1 MNWEYIVTAVI
12 SLVSGG
18 TLTGL
23 YLRKQTEGSATA
35 GVVKESMEALKSAL
49 EMLTSQQER
58 LNAIIKD
65 KDMLIEQQQGLIN
78 EYKTALEEAN
88 QKLKNL
94 EFKVSEN
101 DRKIS
106 GVQRTIDN
114 EIRERKLA
122 EHNICFVDDCKLRRP
137 PLGTYKKETA

>member
-1 MNWEYIVTAVI
+1 MNWELIITAVI
-12 SLVSGG
+12 GAITGGGVSWLFRIKEDKAGSQADVVDSSTDAMTKMMTLIG
-18 TLTGL
+18 T
-23 YLRKQTEGSATA
+23 
-35 GVVKESMEALKSAL
+35 
-49 EMLTSQQER
+49 QQER

-65 KDMLIEQQQGLIN
+65 KDKLIEQQQGLIN
-78 EYKTALEEAN
+78 DYKAALDEAN

-106 GVQRTIDN
+106 GMQKTIDN

-122 EHNICFVDDCKLRRP
+122 ESNICFVTECELRKPR
-137 PLGTYKKETA
+137 LGTYKKEVS

>member
-1 MNWEYIVTAVI
+1 MTEWIAAVI
-12 SLVSGG
+12 GVIGSIGG
-18 TLTGL
+18 IGTIL
-23 YLRKQTEGSATA
+23 YWRQNKGSATA
-35 GVVKESMEALKSAL
+35 GVVKESMDALKSAL

-88 QKLKNL
+88 QKLKSL
-94 EFKVSEN
+94 EFKVGEN
-101 DRKIS
+101 DRKIV
-106 GVQRTIDN
+106 GMQKIIDN
-114 EIRERKLA
+114 EIKERKIA
-122 EHNICFVDDCKLRRP
+122 ENSICFVTDCKLRRP

>member
-1 MNWEYIVTAVI
+1 MNWEYIVTAVM

-49 EMLTSQQER
+49 ETLTSQQEVFAVTVKSKDDEIVTLKDR
-58 LNAIIKD
+58 IKGLNLRVAENERKVAGMQ
-65 KDMLIEQQQGLIN
+65 KLIE
-78 EYKTALEEAN
+78 
-88 QKLKNL
+88 
-94 EFKVSEN
+94 SELM
-101 DRKIS
+101 
-106 GVQRTIDN
+106 
-114 EIRERKLA
+114 ERKKA